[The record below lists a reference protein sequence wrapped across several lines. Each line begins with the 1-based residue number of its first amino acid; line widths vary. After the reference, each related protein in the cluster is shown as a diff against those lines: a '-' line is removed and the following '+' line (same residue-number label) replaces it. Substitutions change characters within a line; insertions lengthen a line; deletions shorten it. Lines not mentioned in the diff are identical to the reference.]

1 MRMWYILLGITIVL
15 TIACL
20 IYIGWRV
27 SGFGFI
33 KQIANHKY
41 RWLCSLLLVC
51 AIFGILAL
59 SLNMMNAVICLL
71 HICGFWIICDIAFLA
86 IGHWHPAPF
95 AHYYAG
101 IAAIALSVLYLGCG
115 VYLDYHIFTTSY
127 QLKSP
132 KIKKPL
138 RVVMFADSHIGTTF
152 DGEGFARHMQK
163 IQAQNPDVV
172 LLVGDY
178 VDDGSQLKEMQIA
191 TKALGE
197 LKTQY
202 GVYFVF
208 GNHDKGYY
216 NSIVRGY
223 DGNVLQAELQ
233 KNGVRVLEDEAVPL
247 RDDILLL
254 GRKDSSEFFR
264 GGSRKSMRAL
274 TKDLPQNRFVVVMD
288 HQPND
293 YEKQAAAG
301 VDLVVSGHTH
311 GGQMFPLNK
320 VGEWIGANDNT
331 YGLDHR
337 RQTDFIVTSGLSDW
351 AIKIKTGTKSE
362 FVVIDLLP
370 E

>member
-1 MRMWYILLGITIVL
+1 MNSPNTKNMYQANSFMTMIRKRYKADIT
-15 TIACL
+15 
-20 IYIGWRV
+20 
-27 SGFGFI
+27 
-33 KQIANHKY
+33 
-41 RWLCSLLLVC
+41 
-51 AIFGILAL
+51 
-59 SLNMMNAVICLL
+59 
-71 HICGFWIICDIAFLA
+71 
-86 IGHWHPAPF
+86 
-95 AHYYAG
+95 
-101 IAAIALSVLYLGCG
+101 
-115 VYLDYHIFTTSY
+115 
-127 QLKSP
+127 
-132 KIKKPL
+132 
-138 RVVMFADSHIGTTF
+138 
-152 DGEGFARHMQK
+152 
-163 IQAQNPDVV
+163 
-172 LLVGDY
+172 
-178 VDDGSQLKEMQIA
+178 
-191 TKALGE
+191 
-197 LKTQY
+197 
-202 GVYFVF
+202 FVF

-331 YGLDHR
+331 YGLERR